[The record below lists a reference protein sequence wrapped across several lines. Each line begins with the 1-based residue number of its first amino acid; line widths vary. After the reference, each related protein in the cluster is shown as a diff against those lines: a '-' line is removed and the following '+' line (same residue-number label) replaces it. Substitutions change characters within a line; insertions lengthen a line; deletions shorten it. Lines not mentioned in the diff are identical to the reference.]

1 MTVNAPD
8 LRPLT
13 VLIIDDNEPMREI
26 IATVL
31 KSLGIRK
38 IFVAC
43 DGVEALK
50 IVTEREVDIIF
61 TDLMMQP
68 VDGLAF
74 IRWVRTSPASSNPYT
89 PIIMVTGHATRASL
103 DEARM
108 AGVTEFLAKP
118 LTARGV
124 LHRVNE
130 VINNP
135 RDFVRTAAYF
145 GPCRRRRID
154 HDYVGEERRGVPES
168 DKLPVFTD
176 ADGQVDPEPMLNPE
190 DVY

>member
-1 MTVNAPD
+1 
-8 LRPLT
+8 
-13 VLIIDDNEPMREI
+13 MREI
-26 IATVL
+26 IGTIL
-31 KSLGIRK
+31 KSLGVRK
-38 IFVAC
+38 ILAAA
-43 DGVEALK
+43 DGVAALK
-50 IVTEREVDIIF
+50 AVTENEVDIIF

-74 IRWVRTSPASSNPYT
+74 IRWVRTSPASKNPYT

-118 LTARGV
+118 LTAKGV
-124 LHRVNE
+124 LHRLNE

-135 RDFVRTAAYF
+135 RDFIRTAVYF

-154 HDYVGEERRGVPES
+154 YDYQGEERRGAE
-168 DKLPVFTD
+168 D
-176 ADGQVDPEPMLNPE
+176 AANDAFDPEE
-190 DVY
+190 VY

>member
-1 MTVNAPD
+1 MN
-8 LRPLT
+8 LSSLS
-13 VLIIDDNEPMREI
+13 VLVVDDNSNMRKI
-26 IATVL
+26 MGAIL
-31 KSLGIRK
+31 KSFGIRA
-38 IFVAC
+38 IHEAE
-43 DGVEALK
+43 DGLQALR
-50 IVTEREVDIIF
+50 ILTGREVDIIF

-74 IRWVRTSPASSNPYT
+74 IRWIRTSPASPSPYV
-89 PIIMVTGHATRASL
+89 PIVMITGHATKRSL

-118 LTARGV
+118 LNARGV
-124 LHRVNE
+124 MHRLNE

-135 RDFVRTAAYF
+135 RPFVRVGAYF

-154 HDYVGEERRGVPES
+154 HEFAGQERRS
-168 DKLPVFTD
+168 A
-176 ADGQVDPEPMLNPE
+176 ADEAGEGAEFDPE